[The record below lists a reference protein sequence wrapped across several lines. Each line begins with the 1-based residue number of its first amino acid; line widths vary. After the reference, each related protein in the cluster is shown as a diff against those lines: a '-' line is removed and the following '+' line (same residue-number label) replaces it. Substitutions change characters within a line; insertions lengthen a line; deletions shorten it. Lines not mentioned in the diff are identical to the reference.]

1 MVKQALKVTDAHRR
15 KLKLPTK
22 KDGSVVKQAVMLAS
36 KLAKRQRGRP

>member
-15 KLKLPTK
+15 KSKSRTQ
-22 KDGSVVKQAVMLAS
+22 KDGSVVKQAVVLAS